1 MSSRRDLYR
10 NRRAPAY
17 KMRRVG
23 VGVGARVAG
32 MTDIATANNPEAS
45 RYEARIDGDLAGY
58 AEYLLRD
65 GQIVFTHTE
74 VADAF
79 EGRGVGSVLVRAALD
94 DVRET
99 GGRSVVPRC
108 PFVRSWIEKHPDYEP
123 LVAG

>member
-1 MSSRRDLYR
+1 
-10 NRRAPAY
+10 
-17 KMRRVG
+17 MRRLGVG
-23 VGVGARVAG
+23 VGVRVAG

-79 EGRGVGSVLVRAALD
+79 EGRGVGSVLIRAALD

-99 GGRSVVPRC
+99 GGRSVVPQC